1 LVVVSVLPDL
11 FLLRRSQLK
20 NLFIKLA
27 VISGLVFS
35 TITLAAEDL
44 KVMYIGT
51 PQVGPPI
58 ILTQAYAQNLTIPNT
73 FISMKDCASALRAVE
88 QNENVAFFISDMTTM
103 AHKHAGEDCVPKFKP
118 EDIVGTMATS
128 WHLCRKPNG
137 KNLNTGRI
145 AIGVSSVLPGPG
157 IIRDFNKQNGLNT
170 VNVSLPSSSQT
181 VGAILNGDIDWGLL
195 QTGIA
200 EPMIADGKLDCPL
213 TFIPSGTTGVS
224 KDKYIA
230 NHYDMKVPD
239 LHCTFLLV
247 VKSKD
252 PKVREAALQAA
263 QNKNFAAF
271 LDKGKWIN
279 VNTSGKFTQ
288 KDVDNFNAYIKKMSE
303 YNY

>member
-1 LVVVSVLPDL
+1 M
-11 FLLRRSQLK
+11 K

-35 TITLAAEDL
+35 TISLAAEDL

-103 AHKHAGEDCVPKFKP
+103 SHQHRGEDCVPKFKP

-128 WHLCRKPNG
+128 WHLCRKPGG
-137 KNLNTGRI
+137 KALGAGRI
-145 AIGVSSVLPGPG
+145 AVGVASVLPGPG

-170 VNVSLPSSSQT
+170 VNVSLASSSQ
-181 VGAILNGDIDWGLL
+181 VLASVLNGDIDWGLL
-195 QTGIA
+195 TPGVA
-200 EPMIADGKLDCPL
+200 DPMVADGKLDCPL
-213 TFIPSGTTGVS
+213 TFIPDGTPQVS

-239 LHCTFLLV
+239 LRCTFLLV
-247 VKSKD
+247 IKKKD
-252 PKVREAALQAA
+252 TKVLEAALQAA
-263 QNKNFAAF
+263 QSKEFAAF
-271 LDKGKWIN
+271 LDKVKWIN
-279 VNTSGKFTQ
+279 VNASGKFAQ
-288 KDVDNFNAYIKKMSE
+288 KDVDNFNAYIKKMNE

>member
-1 LVVVSVLPDL
+1 M
-11 FLLRRSQLK
+11 K

-103 AHKHAGEDCVPKFKP
+103 SHQHRGEDCVPKFKP

-137 KNLNTGRI
+137 KNLSTGRI
-145 AIGVSSVLPGPG
+145 AIGVASVLPGPG

-170 VNVSLPSSSQT
+170 VNVSLSNERVATSQLSSLKLNSLKVGLLPFLFLFNLAFLMSFSSS
-181 VGAILNGDIDWGLL
+181 A
-195 QTGIA
+195 
-200 EPMIADGKLDCPL
+200 CSSSPL
-213 TFIPSGTTGVS
+213 SSNIFSIFFFFSAVIKPT
-224 KDKYIA
+224 
-230 NHYDMKVPD
+230 
-239 LHCTFLLV
+239 
-247 VKSKD
+247 
-252 PKVREAALQAA
+252 
-263 QNKNFAAF
+263 NF
-271 LDKGKWIN
+271 
-279 VNTSGKFTQ
+279 
-288 KDVDNFNAYIKKMSE
+288 
-303 YNY
+303 